1 MEHDLRDSL
10 TEEIEIEEVF
20 NMIAEIGELH
30 KRCKSI
36 QKDLC
41 DLYQDFNSFVDKLK
55 ENYDEDLLSHCNFR
69 KIDANLQGITEDSAE
84 LNSDIK
90 DIVKQLQ

>member
-1 MEHDLRDSL
+1 MEQESL

-20 NMIAEIGELH
+20 DMMRDIDELY
-30 KRCKSI
+30 KRSKCI
-36 QKDLC
+36 RKDLC

-55 ENYDEDLLSHCNFR
+55 DNYDEDLLSHCNFQ
-69 KIDANLQGITEDSAE
+69 KIDENLQGITEDSAE

-90 DIVKQLQ
+90 DIVKQLL